1 MPVQLQ
7 SAEDIAD
14 VLATVITG
22 VAGGDKASWLK
33 LIGPIERL
41 PTWKYVRFNWH
52 IDPSGSDAQR
62 EVICRALEVMRSAHP
77 YIA

>member
-7 SAEDIAD
+7 FAEDIAD
-14 VLATVITG
+14 VLATVI
-22 VAGGDKASWLK
+22 AGGDKASWLK

-41 PTWKYVRFNWH
+41 PTWKYLRFNWR
-52 IDPSGSDAQR
+52 INPSGSEAQR
-62 EVICRALEVMRSAHP
+62 EVICRALEVVRSAHP